1 MLPSLRFSLQLWV
14 DAEQRG
20 ELLAALPGV
29 PGRLPHALTVRG
41 VDTAAAVLTHV
52 ADASSEARH
61 CIAEPRCMLSATR
74 FIWPERLPC
83 LCI

>member
-29 PGRLPHALTVRG
+29 PRLLPQALTVRG

-52 ADASSEARH
+52 ADADSEARP
-61 CIAEPRCMLSATR
+61 CVAAPSCMCSDAAG
-74 FIWPERLPC
+74 WSC
-83 LCI
+83 SVA